1 LRVKKTI
8 EQAKNAREDATL
20 FLKGEPFGCGNL
32 ACPGCGE
39 PIAMREVL
47 NALEGDAVLVIPACC
62 GSIIDGLF
70 PYSSARVPV
79 LHTPFATAASTSSGV
94 LHGLR
99 RRGFK
104 STTVVAWAGDGGT
117 YDIGLQALSSTV
129 ERNEDY
135 LYICYDNEAYMNT
148 GIQRSSST
156 PLLAWTTTTPEKDPK
171 KAPKKNIIDILSAHR
186 IPYAAA
192 ATVAFP
198 EDLVAKVRQARATA
212 GSKFINILSPCPTGW
227 QIKPQLSIK
236 VSRLAVLT
244 NVYPLYE
251 VFDGRRLVLRDN
263 PNPKPVE
270 EYLEIQGRFAH
281 LDENQIKVIQA
292 TVDENWKILRER
304 ADEIV

>member
-1 LRVKKTI
+1 MSEKT
-8 EQAKNAREDATL
+8 ESARAEL
-20 FLKGEPFGCGNL
+20 LKYLKEEPFGCGNL

-39 PIAMREVL
+39 PLAMREVL
-47 NALEGDAVLVIPACC
+47 NALESQAVLVIPACC

-70 PYSSARVPV
+70 PYTSARVPI
-79 LHTPFATAASTSSGV
+79 LHTPFASAASTSCGV

-104 STTVVAWAGDGGT
+104 NTAIIAWAGDGGT

-156 PLLAWTTTTPEKDPK
+156 PLLAWTTTTPEGDLK
-171 KAPKKNIIDILSAHR
+171 KAPKKNIIEILAAHR

-192 ATVAFP
+192 ATVAYP
-198 EDLVAKVRQARATA
+198 EDLVAKIRKARATS
-212 GSKFINILSPCPTGW
+212 GSKFVNILSPCPTGW
-227 QIKPQLSIK
+227 QTRPDLSIK
-236 VSRLAVLT
+236 ISRLAVKT

-251 VFDGRRLVLRDN
+251 VHLGERLVLKDN
-263 PNPKPVE
+263 PEPRPVE
-270 EYLEIQGRFAH
+270 EYLKLQGRFSRLSATDIRH
-281 LDENQIKVIQA
+281 IQEQ
-292 TVDENWKILRER
+292 VDHNWSLLRKK
-304 ADEIV
+304 ADEII

>member
-1 LRVKKTI
+1 MGKTVDFSTS
-8 EQAKNAREDATL
+8 EQAPY
-20 FLKGEPFGCGNL
+20 LKGESFGLGNL

-39 PIAMREVL
+39 PIAMRQVL
-47 NALEGDAVLVIPACC
+47 NALDGDAVIVIPACC

-70 PYSSARVPV
+70 PYSSARVPF
-79 LHTPFATAASTSSGV
+79 LHTPFPAAASTSAGV

-117 YDIGLQALSSTV
+117 YDIGIQALSSTV
-129 ERNEDY
+129 ERNEDF

-156 PLLAWTTTTPEKDPK
+156 PLLAWTTTTPAGDLK
-171 KAPKKNIIDILSAHR
+171 KAPKKNIIDILAAHR
-186 IPYAAA
+186 IPYVAA

-198 EDLVAKVRQARATA
+198 EDLVVKVRKAKATE

-227 QIKPQLSIK
+227 QAEPRLSIK
-236 VSRLAVLT
+236 ISRLAVTT

-251 VFDGRRLVLRDN
+251 IHNGEYLVLRDN
-263 PNPKPVE
+263 PNPRPVE
-270 EYLEIQGRFAH
+270 KYLELQGRFSH
-281 LDENQIKVIQA
+281 LSDQEIKTIKEH
-292 TVDENWKILRER
+292 VDHNWESLRKR

>member
-1 LRVKKTI
+1 LTRELMTS
-8 EQAKNAREDATL
+8 REDLAP

-47 NALEGDAVLVIPACC
+47 NALEGDAIIVIPACC

-70 PYSSARVPV
+70 PYSSARVPI
-79 LHTPFATAASTSSGV
+79 LHTPFAAAASTSSGV

-117 YDIGLQALSSTV
+117 YDIGIQALSSTV

-156 PLLAWTTTTPEKDPK
+156 PLLAWTATTPEKDPK
-171 KAPKKNIIDILSAHR
+171 RVPKKNIIDILAAHH

-198 EDLVAKVRQARATA
+198 EDLVVKVRTARRTP

-227 QIKPQLSIK
+227 KIKPEHSIK
-236 VSRLAVLT
+236 VSRLAVTT

-251 VFDGRRLVLRDN
+251 VYDGKRVILRDN
-263 PNPKPVE
+263 PNPRPVE
-270 EYLEIQGRFAH
+270 DYLKAQGRFAH
-281 LDENQIKVIQA
+281 LDKKQVKIIQEK
-292 TVDENWKILRER
+292 VDENWELLRKR

>member
-1 LRVKKTI
+1 MKK
-8 EQAKNAREDATL
+8 DATPTREETGR
-20 FLKGEPFGCGNL
+20 FLKDEPFGLGNL

-39 PIAMREVL
+39 PIAMRGVL
-47 NALEGDAVLVIPACC
+47 NALEGDAVIVIPACC

-70 PYSSARVPV
+70 PYSSARVPF
-79 LHTPFATAASTSSGV
+79 LHTPFPAAASTASGV

-104 STTVVAWAGDGGT
+104 TTTVVAWAGDGGT
-117 YDIGLQALSSTV
+117 YDIGIQALSSTV
-129 ERNEDY
+129 ERNEDF

-156 PLLAWTTTTPEKDPK
+156 PLLAWTTTTPAKDPK
-171 KAPKKNIIDILSAHR
+171 HVPKKNMIDILAAHR

-192 ATVAFP
+192 ANVAYP
-198 EDLVAKVRQARATA
+198 EDLVAKVRYARAIK

-227 QIKPQLSIK
+227 QVKPNLAIK

-251 VFDGRRLVLRDN
+251 VFDGTRIVLRGN
-263 PNPKPVE
+263 PSPRPVE
-270 EYLEIQGRFAH
+270 EYLMAQGRFRH
-281 LDENQIKVIQA
+281 LDGKEVRFIQE
-292 TVDENWKILRER
+292 TVDENWDLLLDR
-304 ADEIV
+304 ADEVV

>member
-1 LRVKKTI
+1 MSESIQPPEYKS
-8 EQAKNAREDATL
+8 NPY
-20 FLKGEPFGCGNL
+20 LKGEAFGCGNL

-39 PIAMREVL
+39 PIAMRHVL
-47 NALEGDAVLVIPACC
+47 NALDGDAVIVIPACC
-62 GSIIDGLF
+62 GSIIDGIF
-70 PYSSARVPV
+70 PYSSARVPI
-79 LHTPFATAASTSSGV
+79 LHTPFPAAASTSAGV

-117 YDIGLQALSSTV
+117 YDIGIQALSSTA
-129 ERNEDY
+129 ERNEDF

-156 PLLAWTTTTPEKDPK
+156 PLLAWTTTTPVGDLK
-171 KAPKKNIIDILSAHR
+171 KAPKKNIFDILAAHR
-186 IPYAAA
+186 IPYVAS

-198 EDLVAKVRQARATA
+198 EDLVAKVRKAKATE

-227 QIKPQLSIK
+227 QAEPKLSIK
-236 VSRLAVLT
+236 ISRLAVTT

-251 VFDGRRLVLRDN
+251 IHNGERLVLRNN

-270 EYLEIQGRFAH
+270 EYLKLQGRFSQ
-281 LDENQIKVIQA
+281 LNEQEIKTIQDH
-292 TVDENWKILRER
+292 VDHNWELLRKR

>member
-1 LRVKKTI
+1 MPITEYKSNPT
-8 EQAKNAREDATL
+8 
-20 FLKGEPFGCGNL
+20 LKGEPFGCGNL

-39 PIAMREVL
+39 PLAMREVL

-70 PYSSARVPV
+70 PFTSARIPV
-79 LHTPFATAASTSSGV
+79 LHTPFAAAASTSAGV

-99 RRGFK
+99 RKGFK

-129 ERNEDY
+129 ERNEDF

-156 PLLAWTTTTPEKDPK
+156 PLLAWTTTTPQGDLK
-171 KAPKKNIIDILSAHR
+171 KAPKKNIIDILAAHR

-198 EDLVAKVRQARATA
+198 EDLVAKVRRARETA
-212 GSKFINILSPCPTGW
+212 GSKFVNILSPCPTGW
-227 QIKPQLSIK
+227 QSQPNLSIK
-236 VSRLAVLT
+236 ISRLAVLT

-251 VFDGRRLVLRDN
+251 VFDGERLVLTGNVEPR
-263 PNPKPVE
+263 PVR
-270 EYLEIQGRFAH
+270 EYLELQGRFAA
-281 LDENQIKVIQA
+281 LGEEDIANIQKQ
-292 TVDENWKILRER
+292 VDRNWERLRRR

>member
-1 LRVKKTI
+1 MSDQIL
-8 EQAKNAREDATL
+8 EAPSEDPRR

-47 NALEGDAVLVIPACC
+47 NALEGDAVIVIPACC

-70 PYSSARVPV
+70 PFTSARIPV
-79 LHTPFATAASTSSGV
+79 LHTPFASAASTSAGV

-99 RRGFK
+99 RKGFK
-104 STTVVAWAGDGGT
+104 TTTVVAWAGDGGT

-129 ERNEDY
+129 ERNEDF
-135 LYICYDNEAYMNT
+135 LYVCYDNEAYMNT

-156 PLLAWTTTTPEKDPK
+156 PLLAWTTTTPAGDLK
-171 KAPKKNIIDILSAHR
+171 KAPKKNILDILAAHR

-192 ATVAFP
+192 ATVAYP
-198 EDLVAKVRQARATA
+198 EDLVAKVRKARETR

-227 QIKPQLSIK
+227 QSQPSLSIK
-236 VSRLAVLT
+236 ISRLAVLT

-251 VFDGRRLVLRDN
+251 IFDGERLVLRGN
-263 PNPKPVE
+263 PDPRPLR
-270 EYLEIQGRFAH
+270 EYLECQGRFAG
-281 LDENQIKVIQA
+281 LDEADIETIQKQ
-292 TVDENWKILRER
+292 VDHNWETLRRR